1 MYMTRGIQQSWQ
13 GPIEESVDKFKRAP
27 EKYVALMFQADMV
40 EWSDDE
46 QECTIVYRENTVN
59 WKPEGIHDGGWMK
72 GFVQEYERCRPF
84 PDNEFPMDC
93 RDKYTDD
100 FTFKGKKIHSGNLK
114 PVMPG
119 RGMGV
124 GDAPNLKVIGD
135 IDPSDIF
142 QGGVGDCWL
151 LSGISALAE
160 FDGAIKKLFR
170 KTKDVL
176 NMPTDEANLYTITLW
191 DLETWEE
198 VDITIDE
205 RLCAHPDGMQQ
216 LLASKPS
223 EDGELWA
230 PYIEKAVAAHAGG
243 WDKIVGGQCTH
254 AWALLTGC
262 KEQYTITKSGGTDE
276 YMCAGRF
283 NAQENRWLNHGN
295 SPHDGEPGLWP
306 MPWPEVGGGGDGNI
320 SRDRLFLKMVAWDK
334 ANYIVGAGTK
344 GDSDSNSTEGMV
356 DNHAYTVIATINDV
370 AGTGIDMMKVRNP
383 WGKGEIE
390 NGRFDDDG
398 PGWDEFPQI
407 KKLLKPVVA
416 DDGIFWVTK
425 EEFFEFFETIYVS
438 ASDMTA
444 FLEDTD
450 HQYD

>member
-1 MYMTRGIQQSWQ
+1 
-13 GPIEESVDKFKRAP
+13 
-27 EKYVALMFQADMV
+27 
-40 EWSDDE
+40 
-46 QECTIVYRENTVN
+46 
-59 WKPEGIHDGGWMK
+59 
-72 GFVQEYERCRPF
+72 
-84 PDNEFPMDC
+84 MD
-93 RDKYTDD
+93 YP
-100 FTFKGKKIHSGNLK
+100 H
-114 PVMPG
+114 V
-119 RGMGV
+119 
-124 GDAPNLKVIGD
+124 
-135 IDPSDIF
+135 
-142 QGGVGDCWL
+142 
-151 LSGISALAE
+151 
-160 FDGAIKKLFR
+160 
-170 KTKDVL
+170 
-176 NMPTDEANLYTITLW
+176 
-191 DLETWEE
+191 
-198 VDITIDE
+198 
-205 RLCAHPDGMQQ
+205 
-216 LLASKPS
+216 
-223 EDGELWA
+223 
-230 PYIEKAVAAHAGG
+230 
-243 WDKIVGGQCTH
+243 

-262 KEQYTITKSGGTDE
+262 KEQYTITKSGGTEE

-306 MPWPEVGGGGDGNI
+306 MAWPEVGGGGDGNI
-320 SRDRLFLKMVAWDK
+320 SRDRLFLKMIAWDK

-344 GDSDSNSTEGMV
+344 GDSDSNSTGGMV